1 MSSTGGTYGVSF
13 FDSTCTVA
21 LAGNHTATVAPGASG
36 DVCVKVAVPAS
47 ATDGATNTTTVTAT
61 SVGSTSASAGGSVT
75 TIAVTKDWL
84 LVDQDGNAPNVQ
96 AYYTAALDASVG
108 AGNYAVWDLNADPN
122 LPGGYLAA
130 HKNVVWFTG
139 NTYPAPIT
147 PYEAKLK
154 LLLDGGGRLLMSGQ
168 DILDQGAGTSAFV
181 HDYLHITWDGSETQN
196 DKATTA
202 VHGVTGNPVSN
213 GIGAVPLNHAVL
225 GGAAF
230 EDRITPNGTAQA
242 AFTDDTSVA
251 DALSYAGT
259 YKVVFLAFPFEAYGA
274 AADQSALMTRV
285 KTFFGP

>member
-1 MSSTGGTYGVSF
+1 VHDAARHDTTGPAGGT
-13 FDSTCTVA
+13 T
-21 LAGNHTATVAPGASG
+21 
-36 DVCVKVAVPAS
+36 DVCVKVAVPGT
-47 ATDGATNTTTVTAT
+47 ATDGATNTATVTAT
-61 SVGSTSASAGGSVT
+61 SVGNTSASASASVT

-84 LVDQDGNAPNVQ
+84 LVDEDGNNPNVQ
-96 AYYTAALDASVG
+96 TSYTAALDSAVG
-108 AGNYAVWDLNADPN
+108 AGTYAVWDLNADPN

-147 PYEAKLK
+147 SYEARLK
-154 LLLDGGGRLLMSGQ
+154 AFLDGGGRLFINGQ
-168 DILDQGAGTSAFV
+168 DLLDQGAGTTQFV

-196 DKATTA
+196 DKATAA

-242 AFTDDTSVA
+242 AFTDDTSAA
-251 DALSYAGT
+251 DALSYTGT